1 MNRKFFTLLLAL
13 GTIPFSTFAG
23 VKVASL
29 GLRTADEM
37 GHLDISVEGRSNE
50 LPDVKVEGKTIVI
63 NLGSS
68 DAFNSINK
76 NVRGAQLSAESV
88 KGMAIIKATLP
99 YEVPKESVNLGW
111 KNKSVTVNFKR
122 GKIAAAPAPV
132 VPAPQ
137 KISPKTV
144 AAPAPVAAPV
154 AKVENKVSKEILN
167 EDYLNKLMKE
177 NSKDVAKKEAKK
189 DEVSLKQA
197 APVKAATPEA
207 RSEGFSFAGYAA
219 KFTVFLALVLGLF
232 YGVVQL
238 LKKGV
243 FNRGKL
249 GFLNNTQMIEVLS
262 TTYVSP
268 KRTLMVVRAHKQIF
282 LVANSESGFTYLSEM
297 KDTTGLIKEGEKQIT
312 GTNFDLNISDAEK
325 TGLEALKLKENI
337 MESTPVPEEKGIA
350 ALSAKDIVKFS
361 DELKKKAKKLKPIE
375 FN

>member
-1 MNRKFFTLLLAL
+1 MNRKFFALLLAL
-13 GTIPFSTFAG
+13 GIIPFSTFAG

-29 GLRTADEM
+29 DLRTADEM
-37 GHLDISVEGRSNE
+37 GHLDISVEGRSSE
-50 LPDVKVEGKTIVI
+50 LPEVKVDGKTILI
-63 NLGSS
+63 NLGKS

-76 NVRGAQLSAESV
+76 NVRGAELSAESI

-99 YEVPKESVNLGW
+99 YDVPKDSVNLGW

-122 GKIAAAPAPV
+122 GKITAASTPQAATPKKTSAPAAV
-132 VPAPQ
+132 
-137 KISPKTV
+137 T
-144 AAPAPVAAPV
+144 APV
-154 AKVENKVSKEILN
+154 AKVENKVSKDLLN
-167 EDYLNKLMKE
+167 EEYLNKLMKE
-177 NSKDVAKKEAKK
+177 NSQEIADKEAAK

-197 APVKAATPEA
+197 APVKSVMTEA
-207 RSEGFSFAGYAA
+207 RSDKFSFAGYAA
-219 KFTVFLALVLGLF
+219 KFTIFLAMVLGLF

-297 KDTTGLIKEGEKQIT
+297 KDTSGLIKEGEKQIT
-312 GTNFDLNISDAEK
+312 GTNFDVNLSDAEK
-325 TGLEALKLKENI
+325 VGVEALKLKENI

-350 ALSAKDIVKFS
+350 SLSAKDIVKFS